1 VERLRAPGTL
11 GTMTGKKGAIVSKA
25 ATVYDVADRAGV
37 SIATVSRVLRSPDAV
52 RPVTRER
59 VLDAVTA
66 LGYVPSGSARG
77 LAERRTGVLGLYFP
91 GFDAAEEAPALDV
104 LSSAADALPP
114 FTVVDEETDAEGE
127 PPHPTMLFLDEVLRG
142 AELEAWKQGFVLMVG
157 VGRNDPDRSTVRD
170 MAGRVDGL
178 VVLASS
184 VPDDVLARLARRI
197 PVVVLSGPPR
207 GDSYDHVTVGNAEAM
222 AELTRRVLE
231 QTGGAAP
238 AFLAGPDDSPDGIE
252 RWEGFSRA
260 VDDAGLSVA
269 DITRVRGDFTRASGR
284 RAAEKL
290 IADGLPPA
298 LISANDQMALGALDA
313 FRAARVSVPEDL
325 IVTGFDGIE
334 AAALS
339 RPRLTTVRQPMIE
352 LGRAAVQVLARR
364 LEQPDSAPVAVRL
377 PLEIVVRE
385 SSLRSR

>member
-1 VERLRAPGTL
+1 
-11 GTMTGKKGAIVSKA
+11 MTVSKA

-59 VLDAVTA
+59 VLDAVSA

-91 GFDAAEEAPALDV
+91 GFDAAEDAPPLDV
-104 LSSAADALPP
+104 LSDADAPP
-114 FTVVDEETDAEGE
+114 FAIVRDDADADDG
-127 PPHPTMLFLDEVLRG
+127 HTSMLFLDEVLRG

-157 VGRNDPDRSTVRD
+157 VGRDDPDRSTVRD

-178 VVLASS
+178 MVLASS

-207 GDSYDHVTVGNAEAM
+207 GDHYDHVTVSNAEAM
-222 AELTRRVLE
+222 AELTRHVLA
-231 QTGGAAP
+231 QVGDGRL
-238 AFLAGPDDSPDGIE
+238 AFLAGPADSPDGLQ
-252 RWEGFSRA
+252 RWEGFAAA
-260 VDDAGLSVA
+260 VTAAGRSLDDVSVL
-269 DITRVRGDFTRASGR
+269 RGDFTRGSGR
-284 RAAEKL
+284 RAAEELVASGAPAAL
-290 IADGLPPA
+290 IA
-298 LISANDQMALGALDA
+298 ANDQMALGALDVLRGA
-313 FRAARVSVPEDL
+313 GIRVPDDVL
-325 IVTGFDGIE
+325 VTGFDGIE

-339 RPRLTTVRQPMIE
+339 RPPLTTIRQPMID

-364 LEQPDSAPVAVRL
+364 LENVDAEPVLARL
-377 PLEIVVRE
+377 PLQIILRE
-385 SSLRSR
+385 SSQRSV

>member
-1 VERLRAPGTL
+1 MV
-11 GTMTGKKGAIVSKA
+11 KKA

-104 LSSAADALPP
+104 LSRSADALPP
-114 FTVVDEETDAEGE
+114 FTVVDDETEAEGE

-197 PVVVLSGPPR
+197 PVVVLSGPSR

-222 AELTRRVLE
+222 AELTRQVIA
-231 QTGGAAP
+231 QTGDTPP
-238 AFLAGPDDSPDGIE
+238 AFLAGPDDSPDGAE
-252 RWEGFSRA
+252 RWDGFSRA
-260 VDDAGLSVA
+260 VDEAGFSVD
-269 DITRVRGDFTRASGR
+269 DIVRLRGDFTRASGR
-284 RAAEKL
+284 RAAEDL
-290 IADGLPPA
+290 IAQGLPSA

-313 FRAARVSVPEDL
+313 FRTAGISVPEDL

-334 AAALS
+334 AAALA

>member
-1 VERLRAPGTL
+1 
-11 GTMTGKKGAIVSKA
+11 MTVSKA

-59 VLDAVTA
+59 VLDAVAA

-91 GFDAAEEAPALDV
+91 GFDAAEDAPPLDV
-104 LSSAADALPP
+104 LSAAGADAPP
-114 FTVVDEETDAEGE
+114 FAIFRDDTDTDGE
-127 PPHPTMLFLDEVLRG
+127 HTSMLFLDEVLRG

-157 VGRNDPDRSTVRD
+157 VGRDDPDRSTVRD

-178 VVLASS
+178 MVLARS

-207 GDSYDHVTVGNAEAM
+207 GDHYDHVTVSNAEAM
-222 AELTRRVLE
+222 AELTRHVLA
-231 QTGGAAP
+231 QVGDGRL
-238 AFLAGPDDSPDGIE
+238 AFLAGPEDSPDGLQ
-252 RWEGFSRA
+252 RWEGFAAA
-260 VDDAGLSVA
+260 VSAAGGSIDDVTVL
-269 DITRVRGDFTRASGR
+269 RGDFTRASGR
-284 RAAEKL
+284 EAAEEL
-290 IADGLPPA
+290 VRTGVPSA
-298 LISANDQMALGALDA
+298 LISANDQMALGALDVLRGA
-313 FRAARVSVPEDL
+313 GIRVPTDML
-325 IVTGFDGIE
+325 VTGFDGIE

-339 RPRLTTVRQPMIE
+339 RPPLTTIRQPMID

-364 LEQPDSAPVAVRL
+364 LENADADPVVARL
-377 PLEIVVRE
+377 PLQILLRE
-385 SSLRSR
+385 SSQRPA

>member
-1 VERLRAPGTL
+1 
-11 GTMTGKKGAIVSKA
+11 MSKA

-59 VLDAVTA
+59 VLDAVAA

-91 GFDAAEEAPALDV
+91 GFDAAEDAPPLDV
-104 LSSAADALPP
+104 LSGGADAPP
-114 FTVVDEETDAEGE
+114 FAIVREDPETDAARSS
-127 PPHPTMLFLDEVLRG
+127 MLFLDEVLRG

-157 VGRNDPDRSTVRD
+157 VGRDDPDRSTVRD

-178 VVLASS
+178 MVLARS

-207 GDSYDHVTVGNAEAM
+207 GDHYDHVTVSNAEAM
-222 AELTRRVLE
+222 GELTRHILAQIGDGRL
-231 QTGGAAP
+231 
-238 AFLAGPDDSPDGIE
+238 AFLAGPADSPDGLQ
-252 RWEGFSRA
+252 RWEGFAAA
-260 VDDAGLSVA
+260 VTAAGRSIDDVTVL
-269 DITRVRGDFTRASGR
+269 RGDFTRVSGR
-284 RAAEKL
+284 RAADEL
-290 IADGLPPA
+290 VRSGVPSA
-298 LISANDQMALGALDA
+298 LISANDQMALGALDV
-313 FRAARVSVPEDL
+313 FRGAGVRVPQDVL
-325 IVTGFDGIE
+325 VTGFDGID

-339 RPRLTTVRQPMIE
+339 HPPLTTIRQPMID

-364 LEQPDSAPVAVRL
+364 LESAEADPVVARL
-377 PLEIVVRE
+377 PLQILLRE
-385 SSLRSR
+385 SSQRPV

>member
-1 VERLRAPGTL
+1 
-11 GTMTGKKGAIVSKA
+11 MSKA
-25 ATVYDVADRAGV
+25 ATVYDVAERAGV

-104 LSSAADALPP
+104 LSEAADSLPP
-114 FTVVDEETDAEGE
+114 FTVIHDEADADGAGE
-127 PPHPTMLFLDEVLRG
+127 PLHPMMLFLDEVLRG

-197 PVVVLSGPPR
+197 PVVVLSGPSR
-207 GDSYDHVTVGNAEAM
+207 GDTYDHVTVGNAEAM
-222 AELTRRVLE
+222 AELTRQVIA
-231 QTGGAAP
+231 QTGGVAP
-238 AFLAGPDDSPDGIE
+238 AFLAGPDDSPDGAE
-252 RWEGFSRA
+252 RWDGFSQA
-260 VDDAGLSVA
+260 IDEAGFAADDIL
-269 DITRVRGDFTRASGR
+269 RLRGDFTRASGR
-284 RAAEKL
+284 RAAETL
-290 IADGLPPA
+290 IADGLPAA

-313 FRAARVSVPEDL
+313 FRAAGVSVPEDL

-334 AAALS
+334 AAALA

-364 LEQPDSAPVAVRL
+364 LEQPDAVPVALRL

-385 SSLRSR
+385 SSLRSH

>member
-1 VERLRAPGTL
+1 
-11 GTMTGKKGAIVSKA
+11 MSKA

-59 VLDAVTA
+59 VLDAVSA

-104 LSSAADALPP
+104 LANIAGATPP
-114 FTVVDEETDAEGE
+114 FTIVQDETDAEGE
-127 PPHPTMLFLDEVLRG
+127 HPSMLFLDEVLRG

-157 VGRNDPDRSTVRD
+157 VGRHDPDRSTVRD

-178 VVLASS
+178 VVLARS
-184 VPDDVLARLARRI
+184 VPDEVLARLALRI
-197 PVVVLSGPPR
+197 PVVVLSGPSR
-207 GDSYDHVTVGNAEAM
+207 GDSYDHVTVSNAEAM
-222 AELTRRVLE
+222 AELTRRVLD
-231 QTGGAAP
+231 QTGDTP
-238 AFLAGPDDSPDGIE
+238 PVFLAGPDDSPDGAE
-252 RWEGFSRA
+252 RWEGFSHAISEAGIRI
-260 VDDAGLSVA
+260 DDVVVL
-269 DITRVRGDFTRASGR
+269 RGDFTRASGR
-284 RAAEKL
+284 RAAEQL
-290 IADGLPPA
+290 ISDGLPTA
-298 LISANDQMALGALDA
+298 LMAANDQMALGALDA
-313 FRAARVSVPEDL
+313 FRSAGIAVPEDL

-339 RPRLTTVRQPMIE
+339 RPRLTTVRQPMID

-364 LEQPDSAPVAVRL
+364 LERPDADPVAVRL

-385 SSLRSR
+385 SSLRPS